1 MMKVKRL
8 LPPLLVLT
16 LAVLSIQAQDF
27 KVVSDGV
34 WYSDFVRETESGPIR
49 GNLIKLDPRKIRLK
63 VVQAMDTAIGV
74 EKTSSIAA
82 RHGALAAVNAG
93 FFRLDTSIWA
103 GEAVGILKVDGR
115 LVSESYGGRVGLGL
129 FEDQGEVKVVID
141 RVTTELSL
149 IGSKAGTLAVDGMNR
164 ERKAGEMVIFT
175 REFGPSTLTD
185 QTGFEVVVDEKSG
198 DVLRRKS
205 GGSSPIET
213 GTFVISFTSEKAET
227 LDSFLK
233 SQNNKVRFTH
243 SVKSITP
250 GRQSDFNR
258 AEFIVG
264 GVGHI
269 IQSGQTVI
277 DWELERTSRAFY
289 ETRHPRT
296 AFAVL
301 KDGNVMLV
309 TIDGRQP
316 EHSVGL
322 GLQELAEILKEVG
335 AIEAINLDGGGS
347 TAMYLDGKIVN
358 KPSDREGERRVSDA
372 LLVFPKPLEK

>member
-1 MMKVKRL
+1 MMNAKRL
-8 LPPLLVLT
+8 FPSFLALVL
-16 LAVLSIQAQDF
+16 AVFSIHAQDF
-27 KVVSDGV
+27 KPVSDGV
-34 WYSDFVRETESGPIR
+34 WHSSFLRETESGPIR
-49 GNLIKLDPRKIRLK
+49 GNLIKLDPKKVRLK
-63 VVQAMDTAIGV
+63 VVQAMDAAIGV

-129 FEDQGEVKVVID
+129 FEDQGEVKAVID
-141 RVTTELSL
+141 RVTTELGL
-149 IGSKAGTLAVDGMNR
+149 IGSKGGTLAVDGMNR
-164 ERKAGEMVIFT
+164 ERKAGEVVIFT
-175 REFGPSTLTD
+175 KDFGASTLTD
-185 QTGFEVVVDEKSG
+185 QSGFEVVIDEKSG
-198 DVLRRKS
+198 DIIRRKA

-213 GTFVISFTSEKAET
+213 GTFIISFTSEKVESV
-227 LDSFLK
+227 DSFLK
-233 SQNNKVRFTH
+233 SQNNKVRFDH
-243 SVKSITP
+243 SVKSVTP
-250 GRQSDFNR
+250 GRQVDFNK

-269 IQSGQTVI
+269 VQSGRTVI
-277 DWELERTSRAFY
+277 DWELERTSRSFY

-296 AFAVL
+296 AFAIL
-301 KDGNVMLV
+301 KDGSLMLV

-322 GLQELAEILKEVG
+322 RLQELAEILKELG

-347 TAMYLDGKIVN
+347 TTMYLEGKIVN
-358 KPSDREGERRVSDA
+358 KPSDKEGERRVSDA
-372 LLVFPKPLEK
+372 LLVFPTPIEK